1 MTQPKT
7 LDDLILPGTPASVRA
22 AYATL
27 AERAQTQQFGLL
39 EDDVVVLDTETT
51 GLSFKDCTLIEIS
64 AARLRGREV
73 VETFETFVNPHCLI
87 PAEIVQLTGISQV
100 DVADAPDA
108 REAVAAL
115 ADFVGGAPVL
125 AHNATFDRTFVEAVP
140 GGVNVSD
147 TWIDTL
153 ALSRIALPRLSSH
166 RLADMAEAF
175 DCASVPHRAGDDV
188 AAPGNH
194 EFDYGYPNLKTL
206 AGEADFPI
214 LAANVRYDNAAALG
228 DQTTF
233 TTTDGKKIGIFGLD
247 TPETAT
253 KAHPDKIKGV
263 SFLAAQEMFDCAQA
277 QVDAL
282 KADGCDY
289 IICLG
294 HLGIDAESTG
304 NRSIDLLEKVTGI
317 DVFIDGHSH
326 STLEEIK
333 EATNGTGKVGDTVL
347 TSTGTKL
354 ANVGMVDISPDGT
367 ISTSSLA
374 TSELT
379 VTPDAKVAARAEEI
393 QKEID
398 ADYGTVFAK
407 TEVALD
413 GEKAN
418 VRTGETNLGDL
429 IADAMLWQAG
439 LLDEGVDAAVT
450 NGGGIRASIAAGDI
464 TKKDIN
470 TVLPFGNT
478 LYVVKVT
485 GAELLEALEASTY
498 CTPEAIGGFPQVAG
512 IEFTVNTGA
521 QFDTKELYPGSTYG
535 KPASINRVM
544 IQTVGGEAFNPEE
557 TYTIVTNDFMGAGG
571 DTYYAF
577 KAASSG
583 YDSGVPLDEVVMDY
597 ITSELKGVVSQA
609 QYGETDNRIHTIS
622 YNDVKAG
629 DWYANA
635 VNYVTLTGLMNGTGD
650 GFSPNLAINR
660 GMMVTVLYRM
670 AGSPEATAEN
680 PFTDVPADTWYTDA
694 VIWASENGITAG
706 TSETTFSPTNSL
718 TREQLATFFY
728 RFADFENPD
737 PIEITGDLTGFSDA
751 DQVASYA
758 TDAMKW
764 AIGEGLISGTTET
777 TLSPKATA
785 TRAQVAT
792 ILMRYTAE

>member
-1 MTQPKT
+1 MK
-7 LDDLILPGTPASVRA
+7 LWKKFSALFLALVMVLALAIPAGA
-22 AYATL
+22 
-27 AERAQTQQFGLL
+27 
-39 EDDVVVLDTETT
+39 TETEQ
-51 GLSFKDCTLIEIS
+51 D
-64 AARLRGREV
+64 
-73 VETFETFVNPHCLI
+73 
-87 PAEIVQLTGISQV
+87 LTGHIV
-100 DVADAPDA
+100 ILHTNDVHGAIGEYAK
-108 REAVAAL
+108 VAAL
-115 ADFVGGAPVL
+115 KQAYQAAGAYVL
-125 AHNATFDRTFVEAVP
+125 
-140 GGVNVSD
+140 
-147 TWIDTL
+147 
-153 ALSRIALPRLSSH
+153 
-166 RLADMAEAF
+166 LAD
-175 DCASVPHRAGDDV
+175 AGDFIQGDPTVSASQGKTAIELMNLAGYDV

-418 VRTGETNLGDL
+418 VRTVETNLGDL

-597 ITSELKGVVSQA
+597 ITSELKGVVSKA

-670 AGSPEATAEN
+670 AGSPEVTAEN

-737 PIEITGDLTGFSDA
+737 PIEITGDLTGFTDA
-751 DQVASYA
+751 GQVASYA

>member
-1 MTQPKT
+1 MK
-7 LDDLILPGTPASVRA
+7 LWKKFSALFLALVMVLALAIPAGA
-22 AYATL
+22 
-27 AERAQTQQFGLL
+27 
-39 EDDVVVLDTETT
+39 TETEQ
-51 GLSFKDCTLIEIS
+51 D
-64 AARLRGREV
+64 
-73 VETFETFVNPHCLI
+73 
-87 PAEIVQLTGISQV
+87 LTGHIV
-100 DVADAPDA
+100 ILHTNDVHGAIGEYAK
-108 REAVAAL
+108 VAAL
-115 ADFVGGAPVL
+115 KQAYQAAGAYVL
-125 AHNATFDRTFVEAVP
+125 
-140 GGVNVSD
+140 
-147 TWIDTL
+147 
-153 ALSRIALPRLSSH
+153 
-166 RLADMAEAF
+166 LAD
-175 DCASVPHRAGDDV
+175 AGDFIQGDPTVSASQGKTAIELMNLAGYDV

-597 ITSELKGVVSQA
+597 ITSELKGVVSKA

-622 YNDVKAG
+622 YNDAKAG

-670 AGSPEATAEN
+670 AGSPEVTAEN

-737 PIEITGDLTGFSDA
+737 PIEITGDLTGFTDA
-751 DQVASYA
+751 GQVASYA

>member
-1 MTQPKT
+1 M
-7 LDDLILPGTPASVRA
+7 
-22 AYATL
+22 
-27 AERAQTQQFGLL
+27 LL
-39 EDDVVVLDTETT
+39 
-51 GLSFKDCTLIEIS
+51 
-64 AARLRGREV
+64 
-73 VETFETFVNPHCLI
+73 
-87 PAEIVQLTGISQV
+87 
-100 DVADAPDA
+100 ADAGDFIQGDPTVSA
-108 REAVAAL
+108 SQGKTAIELMNL
-115 ADFVGGAPVL
+115 AGY
-125 AHNATFDRTFVEAVP
+125 
-140 GGVNVSD
+140 
-147 TWIDTL
+147 
-153 ALSRIALPRLSSH
+153 
-166 RLADMAEAF
+166 
-175 DCASVPHRAGDDV
+175 DV

-597 ITSELKGVVSQA
+597 ITSELKGVVSKA

-670 AGSPEATAEN
+670 AGSPEVTAEN

-737 PIEITGDLTGFSDA
+737 PIEITGDLTGFTDA
-751 DQVASYA
+751 GQVASYA

>member
-1 MTQPKT
+1 MK
-7 LDDLILPGTPASVRA
+7 LWKKFSALFLALVMVLALAIPAGA
-22 AYATL
+22 
-27 AERAQTQQFGLL
+27 
-39 EDDVVVLDTETT
+39 TETEQ
-51 GLSFKDCTLIEIS
+51 D
-64 AARLRGREV
+64 
-73 VETFETFVNPHCLI
+73 
-87 PAEIVQLTGISQV
+87 LTGHIV
-100 DVADAPDA
+100 ILHTNDVHGAIGEYAK
-108 REAVAAL
+108 VAAL
-115 ADFVGGAPVL
+115 KQAYQAAGAYVL
-125 AHNATFDRTFVEAVP
+125 
-140 GGVNVSD
+140 
-147 TWIDTL
+147 
-153 ALSRIALPRLSSH
+153 
-166 RLADMAEAF
+166 LAD
-175 DCASVPHRAGDDV
+175 AGDFIQGDPTVSASQGKTAIELMNLAGYDV

-206 AGEADFPI
+206 AGEVDFPI

-597 ITSELKGVVSQA
+597 ITSELKGVVSKA

-670 AGSPEATAEN
+670 AGSPEVTAEN

-737 PIEITGDLTGFSDA
+737 PIEITGDLTGFTDA

>member
-1 MTQPKT
+1 MK
-7 LDDLILPGTPASVRA
+7 LWKKFSALFLALVMVLALAIPAGA
-22 AYATL
+22 
-27 AERAQTQQFGLL
+27 
-39 EDDVVVLDTETT
+39 TETEQ
-51 GLSFKDCTLIEIS
+51 D
-64 AARLRGREV
+64 
-73 VETFETFVNPHCLI
+73 
-87 PAEIVQLTGISQV
+87 LTGHIV
-100 DVADAPDA
+100 ILHTNDVHGAIGEYAK
-108 REAVAAL
+108 VAAL
-115 ADFVGGAPVL
+115 KQAYQAAGAYVL
-125 AHNATFDRTFVEAVP
+125 
-140 GGVNVSD
+140 
-147 TWIDTL
+147 
-153 ALSRIALPRLSSH
+153 
-166 RLADMAEAF
+166 LAD
-175 DCASVPHRAGDDV
+175 AGDFIQGDPTVSASQGKTAIELMNLAGYDV

-597 ITSELKGVVSQA
+597 ITSELKGVVSKA

-622 YNDVKAG
+622 YNEVKAG

-670 AGSPEATAEN
+670 AGSPEVTAEN

-737 PIEITGDLTGFSDA
+737 PIEITGDLTGFTDA
-751 DQVASYA
+751 GQVASYA

>member
-1 MTQPKT
+1 MK
-7 LDDLILPGTPASVRA
+7 LWKKFSALFLALVMVLALAIPAGA
-22 AYATL
+22 
-27 AERAQTQQFGLL
+27 
-39 EDDVVVLDTETT
+39 TETEQ
-51 GLSFKDCTLIEIS
+51 D
-64 AARLRGREV
+64 
-73 VETFETFVNPHCLI
+73 
-87 PAEIVQLTGISQV
+87 LTGHIV
-100 DVADAPDA
+100 ILHTNDVHGAIGEYAK
-108 REAVAAL
+108 VAAL
-115 ADFVGGAPVL
+115 KQAYQAAGAYVL
-125 AHNATFDRTFVEAVP
+125 
-140 GGVNVSD
+140 
-147 TWIDTL
+147 
-153 ALSRIALPRLSSH
+153 
-166 RLADMAEAF
+166 LAD
-175 DCASVPHRAGDDV
+175 AGDFIQGDPTVSASQGKTAIELMNLAGYDV

-282 KADGCDY
+282 KAEGCDY

-597 ITSELKGVVSQA
+597 ITSELKGVVSKA

-670 AGSPEATAEN
+670 AGSPEVTAEN

-694 VIWASENGITAG
+694 VIWASENDITAG

-737 PIEITGDLTGFSDA
+737 PIEITGDLTGFTDA

-758 TDAMKW
+758 TDALKW